1 MSGLG
6 GLSGNASYRAYFD
19 HTDST
24 MQSQNQFEV
33 EFNRSDTLLLI
44 LTSPSSSPRQ
54 NILRQQGDQYRQLGE
69 QLLSLPQIT
78 AVRGLNEWSDTDLPD
93 IRRTIEDTYL
103 ARSKQSGLIELD
115 VQLVD
120 AASARE
126 LVALGRSIRVIADQ
140 WLAPD
145 YNVVFGGPLALNLA
159 YSDVIKHDL
168 RVFIPGLLLL
178 TGLAL
183 FIALGHLWLSVGLL
197 LLGGLA
203 IGVAAGVAGW
213 LRFELAAINAFAPVV
228 ITGLSLATHMHL
240 VLACIRR
247 LGHQKQHENQH
258 KKQNDRQVVE
268 AVQRGINDCR
278 WPFTISC
285 VTTAAGFAALALS
298 PSPPVQKLGIMVAI
312 AVVAIYLLGR
322 IVLPLLLIRIN
333 LATVAN
339 RYAVYQ
345 QQLESLASR
354 LARNR
359 LWITAVFLVVLV
371 ATAVPL
377 SQLKIDDSVYG
388 YFPQEHSFSH
398 SIGTLDQDF
407 SGSVQLHYKLDSGA
421 AMGIF
426 EPAQLTDVTHW
437 IDWLR
442 QQPEVT
448 RVSNLAEQL
457 QQPGVPTTALV
468 QAIEASMLRRLV
480 NTDYSAQVVT
490 VQMKSAPASALLEFD
505 QRATDQLATYANIPA
520 YTGGLGADL
529 VFAKLGQ
536 RNARSMFATLALA
549 LLVIT
554 IFLGLF
560 FKSRKLCLIGLI
572 CNATPLVVVYGL
584 WVLAGGYISLGC
596 AVVMGMIMGIIV
608 DDTVHLLYRFHDQ
621 KTVQSRLAEQPQTE
635 SFWVTRMLADTGP
648 ALLISSIALIAGL
661 AIGLL
666 SDFRPIRELALLSM
680 AVIFIATLTDLLL
693 LPALLGFKRRKPQ
706 P

>member
-6 GLSGNASYRAYFD
+6 GLSGNASYRVYFD
-19 HTDST
+19 HSDSA
-24 MQSQNQFEV
+24 MQQQNQFEV

-44 LTSPSSSPRQ
+44 LTPPSSSPAQ
-54 NILRQQGDQYRQLGE
+54 NMLRQGNQYRQLGE
-69 QLLSLPQIT
+69 QLLSLPQIS
-78 AVRGLNEWSDTDLPD
+78 AVRGLNEWSGTDLPE
-93 IRRTIEDTYL
+93 IRKPVEDAYL

-126 LVALGRSIRVIADQ
+126 LVTLERSIRAITDQ
-140 WLAPD
+140 WLAAD
-145 YNVVFGGPLALNLA
+145 YSVVFGGPLALNLA

-240 VLACIRR
+240 VLACVRR
-247 LGHQKQHENQH
+247 LGHEKQDNKPNE
-258 KKQNDRQVVE
+258 KQVAGAVRQ
-268 AVQRGINDCR
+268 GINDCR

-285 VTTAAGFAALALS
+285 LTTAAGFAALALS
-298 PSPPVQKLGIMVAI
+298 PSPPVQKLGLMVAI
-312 AVVAIYLLGR
+312 GVVAIYLLGR

-333 LATVAN
+333 LATVAI
-339 RYAVYQ
+339 RYAMYQ
-345 QQLESLASR
+345 QQLESLASV
-354 LARNR
+354 LSRNR
-359 LWITAVFLVVLV
+359 QWITAVFLVVLM

-388 YFPQEHSFSH
+388 YFPQDHSFSH
-398 SIGTLDQDF
+398 SIETLDQDF

-421 AMGIF
+421 AMGVF

-457 QQPGVPTTALV
+457 HQPGVPTTAMV
-468 QAIEASMLRRLV
+468 QAIESSMLRRLV
-480 NTDYSAQVVT
+480 NADYSAQVVT

-505 QRATDQLATYANIPA
+505 KRVTDQLATYTNIPA

-554 IFLGLF
+554 VVLGLF

-621 KTVQSRLAEQPQTE
+621 KTLQGRLADQPQTE
-635 SFWVTRMLADTGP
+635 SFRVTRMLADTGP

-693 LPALLGFKRRKPQ
+693 LPALLGFNRRKPQ

>member
-6 GLSGNASYRAYFD
+6 GLSGNASYRVYFD
-19 HTDST
+19 HSDSA
-24 MQSQNQFEV
+24 MQQQNQFEV

-44 LTSPSSSPRQ
+44 LTPPSSSPAQ
-54 NILRQQGDQYRQLGE
+54 NMLRQGNQYRQLGE
-69 QLLSLPQIT
+69 QLLSLPQIS
-78 AVRGLNEWSDTDLPD
+78 AARGLNEWSDTDLPE
-93 IRRTIEDTYL
+93 IRKPVEDAYL

-126 LVALGRSIRVIADQ
+126 LVALERSIRAITDQ
-140 WLAPD
+140 WLAAD
-145 YNVVFGGPLALNLA
+145 YSVVFGGPLALNLA

-240 VLACIRR
+240 VLACVRR
-247 LGHQKQHENQH
+247 LGHEKQDNKPNE
-258 KKQNDRQVVE
+258 KQVAGAVRQ
-268 AVQRGINDCR
+268 GINDCR

-285 VTTAAGFAALALS
+285 LTTAAGFAALALS
-298 PSPPVQKLGIMVAI
+298 PSPPVQKLGLMVAI
-312 AVVAIYLLGR
+312 GVVAIYLLGR

-333 LATVAN
+333 LATVAI
-339 RYAVYQ
+339 RYAMYQ
-345 QQLESLASR
+345 QQLESLASV
-354 LARNR
+354 LSRNR
-359 LWITAVFLVVLV
+359 QWITAVFLVVLM

-388 YFPQEHSFSH
+388 YFPQDHSFSH
-398 SIGTLDQDF
+398 SIETLDQDF

-421 AMGIF
+421 AMGVF

-457 QQPGVPTTALV
+457 HQPGVPTTAMV
-468 QAIEASMLRRLV
+468 QAIESSMLRRLV
-480 NTDYSAQVVT
+480 NADYSAQVVT

-505 QRATDQLATYANIPA
+505 KRVTDQLATYTNIPA

-554 IFLGLF
+554 VVLGLF

-621 KTVQSRLAEQPQTE
+621 KTLQGRLADQPQTE
-635 SFWVTRMLADTGP
+635 SFRVTRMLADTGP

-693 LPALLGFKRRKPQ
+693 LPALLGFNRRKPQ

>member
-6 GLSGNASYRAYFD
+6 GLSGNASYRVYFD
-19 HTDST
+19 HSDSA
-24 MQSQNQFEV
+24 MQQQNQFEV

-44 LTSPSSSPRQ
+44 LTPPSSSPAQ
-54 NILRQQGDQYRQLGE
+54 NMLRQGNQYRQLGE
-69 QLLSLPQIT
+69 QLLSLPQIS
-78 AVRGLNEWSDTDLPD
+78 AVRGLNEWSGTDLPE
-93 IRRTIEDTYL
+93 IRKPVEDAYL

-126 LVALGRSIRVIADQ
+126 LVTLERSIRAITDQ
-140 WLAPD
+140 WLAAD
-145 YNVVFGGPLALNLA
+145 YSVVFGGPLALNLA

-240 VLACIRR
+240 VLACVRR
-247 LGHQKQHENQH
+247 LGHEKQHD
-258 KKQNDRQVVE
+258 KQDNKPNEKQVAGAVRQ
-268 AVQRGINDCR
+268 GINDCR

-285 VTTAAGFAALALS
+285 LTTAAGFAALALS
-298 PSPPVQKLGIMVAI
+298 PSPPVQKLGLMVAI
-312 AVVAIYLLGR
+312 GVVAIYLLGR

-333 LATVAN
+333 LATVAI
-339 RYAVYQ
+339 RYAMYQ
-345 QQLESLASR
+345 QQLESLASV
-354 LARNR
+354 LSRNR
-359 LWITAVFLVVLV
+359 QWITAVFLVVLM

-388 YFPQEHSFSH
+388 YFPQDHSFSH
-398 SIGTLDQDF
+398 SIETLDQDF

-421 AMGIF
+421 AMGVF

-457 QQPGVPTTALV
+457 HQPGVPTTAMV
-468 QAIEASMLRRLV
+468 QAIESSMLRRLV
-480 NTDYSAQVVT
+480 NADYSAQVVT

-505 QRATDQLATYANIPA
+505 KRVTDQLATYTNIPA

-554 IFLGLF
+554 VLLGLF

-621 KTVQSRLAEQPQTE
+621 KTLQGRLADQPQTE
-635 SFWVTRMLADTGP
+635 SFRVTRMLADTGP

-693 LPALLGFKRRKPQ
+693 LPALLGFNRRKPQ

>member
-6 GLSGNASYRAYFD
+6 GLSGNASYRVYFD
-19 HTDST
+19 HSDSA
-24 MQSQNQFEV
+24 MQQQNQFEV

-44 LTSPSSSPRQ
+44 LTPPSSSPAQ
-54 NILRQQGDQYRQLGE
+54 NMLRQGNQYRQLGE
-69 QLLSLPQIT
+69 QLLSLPQIS
-78 AVRGLNEWSDTDLPD
+78 AARGLNEWSDTDLPE
-93 IRRTIEDTYL
+93 IRKPVEDAYL

-126 LVALGRSIRVIADQ
+126 LVALERSIRAITDQ
-140 WLAPD
+140 WLAAD
-145 YNVVFGGPLALNLA
+145 YSVVFGGPLALNLA

-240 VLACIRR
+240 VLACVRR
-247 LGHQKQHENQH
+247 LGHEKQDNKPNE
-258 KKQNDRQVVE
+258 KQVAGAVRQ
-268 AVQRGINDCR
+268 GINDCR

-285 VTTAAGFAALALS
+285 LTTAAGFAALASS
-298 PSPPVQKLGIMVAI
+298 PSPPVQKLGLMVAI
-312 AVVAIYLLGR
+312 GVVAIYLLGR

-333 LATVAN
+333 LATVAI
-339 RYAVYQ
+339 RYAMYQ
-345 QQLESLASR
+345 QQLESLASV
-354 LARNR
+354 LCRNR
-359 LWITAVFLVVLV
+359 QWITAVFLVVLM

-388 YFPQEHSFSH
+388 YFPQDHSFSH
-398 SIGTLDQDF
+398 SIETLDQDF

-421 AMGIF
+421 AMGVF

-457 QQPGVPTTALV
+457 HQPGVPTTAMV
-468 QAIEASMLRRLV
+468 QAIESSMLRRLV
-480 NTDYSAQVVT
+480 NADYSAQVVT

-505 QRATDQLATYANIPA
+505 KRVTDQLATYTNIPA

-554 IFLGLF
+554 VVLGLF

-621 KTVQSRLAEQPQTE
+621 KTLQGRLADQPQTE
-635 SFWVTRMLADTGP
+635 SFRVTRMLADTGP

-693 LPALLGFKRRKPQ
+693 LPALLGFNRRKPQ

>member
-6 GLSGNASYRAYFD
+6 GLSGNASYRVYFD
-19 HTDST
+19 HSDSA
-24 MQSQNQFEV
+24 MQQQNQFEV

-44 LTSPSSSPRQ
+44 LTPPSSSPAQ
-54 NILRQQGDQYRQLGE
+54 NMLRQGNQYRQLGE
-69 QLLSLPQIT
+69 QLLSLPQIS
-78 AVRGLNEWSDTDLPD
+78 AVRGLNEWSDTDLPE
-93 IRRTIEDTYL
+93 IRKPVEDAYL

-126 LVALGRSIRVIADQ
+126 LVALERSIRAITDQ
-140 WLAPD
+140 WLAAD
-145 YNVVFGGPLALNLA
+145 YSVVFGGPLALNLA

-240 VLACIRR
+240 VLACVRR
-247 LGHQKQHENQH
+247 LGHEKQDNKPNE
-258 KKQNDRQVVE
+258 KQVAGAVRQ
-268 AVQRGINDCR
+268 GINDCR

-285 VTTAAGFAALALS
+285 LTTAAGFAALALS
-298 PSPPVQKLGIMVAI
+298 PSPPVQKLGLMVAI
-312 AVVAIYLLGR
+312 GVVAIYLLGR

-333 LATVAN
+333 LATVAI
-339 RYAVYQ
+339 RYAMYQ
-345 QQLESLASR
+345 QQLESLASV
-354 LARNR
+354 LCRNR
-359 LWITAVFLVVLV
+359 QWITAVFLVVLM

-388 YFPQEHSFSH
+388 YFPQDHSFSH
-398 SIGTLDQDF
+398 SIETLDQDF

-421 AMGIF
+421 AMGVF

-457 QQPGVPTTALV
+457 HQPGVPTTAMV
-468 QAIEASMLRRLV
+468 QAIESSMLRRLV
-480 NTDYSAQVVT
+480 NADYSAQVVT

-505 QRATDQLATYANIPA
+505 KRVTDQLATYTNIPA

-554 IFLGLF
+554 VVLGLF

-621 KTVQSRLAEQPQTE
+621 KTLQGRLADQPQTE
-635 SFWVTRMLADTGP
+635 SFRVTRMLADTGP

-693 LPALLGFKRRKPQ
+693 LPALLGFNRRKPQ

>member
-6 GLSGNASYRAYFD
+6 GLSGNASYRVYFD
-19 HTDST
+19 HSDSA
-24 MQSQNQFEV
+24 MQQQNQFEV

-44 LTSPSSSPRQ
+44 LTPPSSSPAQ
-54 NILRQQGDQYRQLGE
+54 NMLRQGNQYRQLGE
-69 QLLSLPQIT
+69 QLLSLPQIS
-78 AVRGLNEWSDTDLPD
+78 AVRGLNEWSDTDLPE
-93 IRRTIEDTYL
+93 IRKPVEDAYL

-126 LVALGRSIRVIADQ
+126 LVALERSIRAITDQ
-140 WLAPD
+140 WLAAD
-145 YNVVFGGPLALNLA
+145 YSVVFGGPLALNLA

-240 VLACIRR
+240 VLACVRR
-247 LGHQKQHENQH
+247 LGHEKQDNKPNE
-258 KKQNDRQVVE
+258 KQVAGAVRQ
-268 AVQRGINDCR
+268 GINDCR

-285 VTTAAGFAALALS
+285 LTTAAGFAALALS
-298 PSPPVQKLGIMVAI
+298 PSPPVQKLGLMVAI
-312 AVVAIYLLGR
+312 GVVAIYLLGR

-333 LATVAN
+333 LATVAI
-339 RYAVYQ
+339 RYAMYQ
-345 QQLESLASR
+345 QQLESLASV
-354 LARNR
+354 LSRNR
-359 LWITAVFLVVLV
+359 QWITAVFLVVLM

-388 YFPQEHSFSH
+388 YFPQDHSFSH
-398 SIGTLDQDF
+398 SIETLDQDF

-421 AMGIF
+421 AMGVF

-457 QQPGVPTTALV
+457 HQPGVPTTAMV
-468 QAIEASMLRRLV
+468 QAIESSMLRRLV
-480 NTDYSAQVVT
+480 NADYSAQVVT

-505 QRATDQLATYANIPA
+505 KRVTDQLATYTNIPA

-554 IFLGLF
+554 VVLGLF

-621 KTVQSRLAEQPQTE
+621 KTLQGRLADQPQTE
-635 SFWVTRMLADTGP
+635 SFRVTRMLADTGP

-693 LPALLGFKRRKPQ
+693 LPALLGFNRRKPQ

>member
-6 GLSGNASYRAYFD
+6 GLSGNASYRVYFD
-19 HTDST
+19 HSDSA
-24 MQSQNQFEV
+24 MQQQNQFEV

-44 LTSPSSSPRQ
+44 LTPPSSSPAQ
-54 NILRQQGDQYRQLGE
+54 NMLRQGNQYRQLGE
-69 QLLSLPQIT
+69 QLLSLPQIS
-78 AVRGLNEWSDTDLPD
+78 AVRGLNEWSDTDLPE
-93 IRRTIEDTYL
+93 IRKPVEDAYL

-126 LVALGRSIRVIADQ
+126 LVTLERSIRAITDQ
-140 WLAPD
+140 WLAAD
-145 YNVVFGGPLALNLA
+145 YSVVFGGPLALNLA

-240 VLACIRR
+240 VLACVRR
-247 LGHQKQHENQH
+247 LAHQKQHDKQD
-258 KKQNDRQVVE
+258 KKQNEKQVAE
-268 AVQRGINDCR
+268 AVRQGINDCR

-285 VTTAAGFAALALS
+285 LTTAAGFAALALS
-298 PSPPVQKLGIMVAI
+298 PSPPVQKLGLMVAI
-312 AVVAIYLLGR
+312 GVVAIYLLGR

-339 RYAVYQ
+339 RYAMYQ
-345 QQLESLASR
+345 QQLESLASV
-354 LARNR
+354 LSRNR
-359 LWITAVFLVVLV
+359 QWITAVFLVVLM

-388 YFPQEHSFSH
+388 YFPQDHSFSH
-398 SIGTLDQDF
+398 SIKTLDQDF

-421 AMGIF
+421 AMGVF

-457 QQPGVPTTALV
+457 HQPGVPTTAMV
-468 QAIEASMLRRLV
+468 QAIESSMLRRLV
-480 NTDYSAQVVT
+480 NADYSAQVVT
-490 VQMKSAPASALLEFD
+490 VQMKSAPASAVS
-505 QRATDQLATYANIPA
+505 
-520 YTGGLGADL
+520 YTHL
-529 VFAKLGQ
+529 
-536 RNARSMFATLALA
+536 TLP
-549 LLVIT
+549 T
-554 IFLGLF
+554 
-560 FKSRKLCLIGLI
+560 KR
-572 CNATPLVVVYGL
+572 
-584 WVLAGGYISLGC
+584 
-596 AVVMGMIMGIIV
+596 IV
-608 DDTVHLLYRFHDQ
+608 
-621 KTVQSRLAEQPQTE
+621 
-635 SFWVTRMLADTGP
+635 
-648 ALLISSIALIAGL
+648 
-661 AIGLL
+661 
-666 SDFRPIRELALLSM
+666 
-680 AVIFIATLTDLLL
+680 
-693 LPALLGFKRRKPQ
+693 
-706 P
+706 